1 MAVQVGPARS
11 AARPT
16 RAARQLPAA
25 PGWLRRIGIG
35 NLLATVVFTVG
46 AFALVA
52 EQQPTRG
59 GDWAYVIVVLAVLP
73 LLAMRRHP
81 VAAPVTVAAMTL
93 VAQLTVGPIVTCG
106 VVLPTIFV
114 MTFQLGS
121 RLITTLQLT
130 LGGLGVLATVLIEL
144 LLDPALGTVDAAI
157 FVFGLATAFFIG
169 GLLIRSRVRMTEKLR
184 SRTMELAEQRD
195 RTADLAVEADRERVG
210 ADLEVAIRSR
220 VAGIAVAAEYARGQV
235 GDPHGPAVI
244 RTALAEIEEQG
255 RQTLTDMRAVVG
267 TLRDAPTDPPPGI
280 DDLAALLRR
289 ATGADARLRLEGDV
303 RSLSPNVEL
312 STYRIVEQLL
322 ATLTDDPR
330 ARVAVG
336 VRFAPAALRIEIAGP
351 ARIED
356 TPDVAAHVSAALTAA
371 RTRAEVVGGHLDS
384 AMALGRRR
392 LEVVLPVPVSAG

>member
-1 MAVQVGPARS
+1 MVF
-11 AARPT
+11 AA
-16 RAARQLPAA
+16 
-25 PGWLRRIGIG
+25 
-35 NLLATVVFTVG
+35 G
-46 AFALVA
+46 AFVLVA
-52 EQQPTRG
+52 EQPTRG
-59 GDWAYVIVVLAVLP
+59 GAWAYVIVVLAVLP

-81 VAAPVTVAAMTL
+81 VAAPVAVAALTL
-93 VAQLTVGPIVTCG
+93 IAQLTVGPMVTCG
-106 VVLPTIFV
+106 VVLPVIFV

-121 RLITTLQLT
+121 RLLTTIQLT
-130 LGGLGVLATVLIEL
+130 VGGLGVIATALIEL

-157 FVFGLATAFFIG
+157 FIFGLATAFFIG
-169 GLLIRSRVRMTEKLR
+169 GLLIRSRVRMTEALR
-184 SRTMELAEQRD
+184 RRTMELAEQRD
-195 RTADLAVEADRERVG
+195 RTAALAVEADRERVG

-220 VAGIAVAAEYARGQV
+220 VAGIAVAAGYARGQV
-235 GDPHGPAVI
+235 GDPHGAALI

-312 STYRIVEQLL
+312 SAYRIVEQLL

-336 VRFAPAALRIEIAGP
+336 RALRPRGP
-351 ARIED
+351 
-356 TPDVAAHVSAALTAA
+356 PD
-371 RTRAEVVGGHLDS
+371 RDRRPGPDRGHP
-384 AMALGRRR
+384 GRRPR
-392 LEVVLPVPVSAG
+392 TCRRR